1 MKKEFNHGY
10 FDVWLNLLLYS
21 IMLLFIYYHYLI
33 FNNQMKILVEKI
45 VIFLLTF
52 LGYAALHALREG
64 WSYSKDVT

>member
-1 MKKEFNHGY
+1 
-10 FDVWLNLLLYS
+10 
-21 IMLLFIYYHYLI
+21 
-33 FNNQMKILVEKI
+33 MKILVEKI